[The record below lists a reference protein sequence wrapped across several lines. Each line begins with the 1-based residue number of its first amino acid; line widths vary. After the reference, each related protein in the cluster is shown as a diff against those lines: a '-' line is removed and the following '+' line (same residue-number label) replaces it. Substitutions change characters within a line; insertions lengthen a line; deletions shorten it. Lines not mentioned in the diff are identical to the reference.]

1 MTTVRLS
8 SAAGGRSPRAPA
20 VVRIGAAAPRS
31 LRTGTRAL
39 GARALGARALG
50 ARAMLAPVFHEIG
63 LLSLEGQRRVLEY
76 LLGGRCRGRARG
88 LHVGGG
94 APQIERHQR
103 AQQMLAMHDRVVMAQ
118 GELVD
123 DARPEVIGKPEEGPG
138 RVAQHERLTE
148 RVGRQDEIPDGAE
161 IADAAAE
168 GVEHRVHLERARLDE
183 RCARRA
189 DRGQRLAAAYLEPE
203 VLMTV

>member
-31 LRTGTRAL
+31 LRTGT
-39 GARALGARALG
+39 RALGARALG

-103 AQQMLAMHDRVVMAQ
+103 AQ
-118 GELVD
+118 
-123 DARPEVIGKPEEGPG
+123 
-138 RVAQHERLTE
+138 
-148 RVGRQDEIPDGAE
+148 
-161 IADAAAE
+161 
-168 GVEHRVHLERARLDE
+168 
-183 RCARRA
+183 
-189 DRGQRLAAAYLEPE
+189 
-203 VLMTV
+203 